1 MIGIQAMRAL
11 VTQGETMLIRSLAL
25 LSRNTLMPKITII
38 ETGLVSPE
46 RRARHGSF
54 PHMFERLI
62 GQADSSASFATVRL
76 VDGEALPDPAGL
88 DAILITGSAAGVYD
102 DLDWIAPLERFVRAA
117 HDARIPLVGICFGHQ
132 LIAQALGGTVRK
144 SEKGWGIGRHVYDV
158 ASGNGVIDGDKT
170 AIACSHQDQVIEPPA
185 GATTILHSA
194 FTPHAGLLYENGVT
208 LSVQPHPEFTA
219 AFADI
224 CCEKAGQS
232 GAPETLVATA
242 KASLEQ
248 PLDHADLGR
257 AIARFLA
264 KPRKS

>member
-1 MIGIQAMRAL
+1 
-11 VTQGETMLIRSLAL
+11 
-25 LSRNTLMPKITII
+25 MPKITIV

-54 PHMFERLI
+54 PQMFERMI
-62 GQADSSASFATVRL
+62 GAADASASFATVRF
-76 VDGEALPDPAGL
+76 VDGERLPDPASL
-88 DAILITGSAAGVYD
+88 EAILITGSPAGVYD

-117 HDARIPLVGICFGHQ
+117 YQARVPMVGVCFGQ

-158 ASGNGVIDGDKT
+158 VPGNGVVDGERI
-170 AIACSHQDQVIEPPA
+170 AIACSHQDQVIAPPA
-185 GATTILHSA
+185 GATTILHST
-194 FTPHAGLLYENGVT
+194 FTPHAGILYGNGAA

-224 CCEKAGQS
+224 CCEARQGS
-232 GAPETLVATA
+232 APETLVATA

-257 AIARFLA
+257 AITRFLA

>member
-1 MIGIQAMRAL
+1 
-11 VTQGETMLIRSLAL
+11 
-25 LSRNTLMPKITII
+25 MPKITIV

-46 RRARHGSF
+46 RRAQHGSF
-54 PHMFERLI
+54 PQMFERMI
-62 GQADSSASFATVRL
+62 SEADASASFATVRL
-76 VDGEALPDPAGL
+76 ADGEGLPDPAGL
-88 DAILITGSAAGVYD
+88 EAILITGSSAGVYD

-117 HDARIPLVGICFGHQ
+117 YEFRTPMAGICFGHQ

-158 ASGNGVIDGDKT
+158 VPGNGVIGGERI

-185 GATTILHSA
+185 GAATIFHST
-194 FTPHAGLLYENGVT
+194 FTPHAGLLYANGAT

-219 AFADI
+219 AFAHI
-224 CCEKAGQS
+224 CCEKAGQDS
-232 GAPETLVATA
+232 APEALVATA
-242 KASLEQ
+242 RASLEQ